1 MTVGR
6 RRSSGGR
13 SPRAVLAAALV
24 AVGGAAALVA
34 QRGAQQPVFR
44 TTLEIVQIDV
54 IVRDADGN
62 PMHGLSADDFVIL
75 DRGKPQDVAT
85 FKEIQRDT
93 EPPAPRFPP
102 SLRLDV
108 ATNATARSERL
119 VVMVLDDLHGYRGR
133 DETVQTVARRIVE
146 DLGPRS
152 TMALVTTSG
161 DQRVEPTEDRS
172 RLLEAIGRYKGAR
185 AQRRPIPAMDSR
197 RGDASLQDFDA
208 NMRLYSALEGAAKVL
223 GANDGR
229 RKAFVLIS
237 ENVAK
242 DLSGLFSSGVPPG
255 QGPPDVSAYFRTGDP
270 EALIQVPQW
279 QHHDYSIL
287 EMLEAMRRGNVAT
300 YAIDPRGHVPPEKL
314 LQECFPM
321 PAIFDARHDPCS
333 GGESLPDWNSWIR
346 QAQHGL
352 EIMAEA
358 SGGFAVVNT
367 NDFAGGIDR
376 ILTDL
381 DNYYLLGFA
390 PPDTTTKGYR
400 RLEVR
405 LRNHPE
411 ATLRYRRGY
420 DLGDRDETKK
430 ATDPLFALSSGAL
443 PSTDLPL
450 RMHAA
455 VLPGSG
461 RDARV
466 TVALEATVPRV
477 TMQTSDASVQDEIR
491 YAILAVDTKGA
502 KVKEAVGR
510 GARMVLRP
518 RDPSRPAPEH
528 VVYQVGETMS
538 LPPGQYQLRASAASV
553 KLGSGGSVYLAID
566 VPDFREPRLAV
577 SGVVVGYAGGPR
589 VPSFAP
595 PPLGARGSG
604 AGRRAGG
611 GLGRGRG
618 PGTQAAPAGRGSGI
632 PEGLPFAP
640 TVDRE
645 FTTADDLALYF
656 EILRRDRA
664 REVAIAVMVVD
675 AQDRVVR
682 RYSQMLPKDHAG
694 KVTFGLPLSQV
705 GPGLFRLRVAVTDGT
720 NDATSEVG
728 VAIVSAEKR
737 I

>member
-1 MTVGR
+1 
-6 RRSSGGR
+6 
-13 SPRAVLAAALV
+13 
-24 AVGGAAALVA
+24 
-34 QRGAQQPVFR
+34 
-44 TTLEIVQIDV
+44 
-54 IVRDADGN
+54 
-62 PMHGLSADDFVIL
+62 
-75 DRGKPQDVAT
+75 
-85 FKEIQRDT
+85 
-93 EPPAPRFPP
+93 
-102 SLRLDV
+102 
-108 ATNATARSERL
+108 
-119 VVMVLDDLHGYRGR
+119 
-133 DETVQTVARRIVE
+133 
-146 DLGPRS
+146 
-152 TMALVTTSG
+152 
-161 DQRVEPTEDRS
+161 
-172 RLLEAIGRYKGAR
+172 
-185 AQRRPIPAMDSR
+185 
-197 RGDASLQDFDA
+197 
-208 NMRLYSALEGAAKVL
+208 
-223 GANDGR
+223 
-229 RKAFVLIS
+229 
-237 ENVAK
+237 
-242 DLSGLFSSGVPPG
+242 
-255 QGPPDVSAYFRTGDP
+255 
-270 EALIQVPQW
+270 VPQW

-300 YAIDPRGHVPPEKL
+300 YAIDPRGQVSSQKAM
-314 LQECFPM
+314 QECHPS
-321 PAIFDARHDPCS
+321 PPGVGDDPCL
-333 GGESLPDWNSWIR
+333 GGSLPDWNGWVR

-420 DLGDRDETKK
+420 DLGDRDEAKK

-443 PSTDLPL
+443 PSTDFPL

-455 VLPGSG
+455 VLPGAR

-538 LPPGQYQLRASAASV
+538 LPPGQYQLRASASSAG
-553 KLGSGGSVYLAID
+553 LGSGGSVYLAID
-566 VPDFREPRLAV
+566 VPDFRESRLAV

-595 PPLGARGSG
+595 APIGSRGSG

-618 PGTQAAPAGRGSGI
+618 MGSGAATATGRGSGI

-664 REVAIAVMVVD
+664 GDVAIAVMVVD
-675 AQDRVVR
+675 AQDRIVR

>member
-1 MTVGR
+1 MTAP
-6 RRSSGGR
+6 
-13 SPRAVLAAALV
+13 PRFRVALGALGCGIVAATLT
-24 AVGGAAALVA
+24 A
-34 QRGAQQPVFR
+34 QRGVQQPVFR
-44 TTLEIVQIDV
+44 STLEIVQIDV
-54 IVRDADGN
+54 VVRDADGH
-62 PMHGLSADDFVIL
+62 PIHGLTAGDFVIL
-75 DRGKPQDVAT
+75 DRGKPQEVAT

-102 SLRLDV
+102 TLRLDV

-133 DETVQTVARRIVE
+133 DDTVRTVAHRIIE

-161 DQRVEPTEDRS
+161 NQRVEPTEDRS
-172 RLLEAIGRYKGAR
+172 RLIDAIGRYKGAR
-185 AQRRPIPAMDSR
+185 LQRRPIPAIDSR
-197 RGDASLQDFDA
+197 RGEASLQDFDA

-255 QGPPDVSAYFRTGDP
+255 QGPPDVSSYFLTGDP

-314 LQECFPM
+314 LQECFPNPDM
-321 PAIFDARHDPCS
+321 NDPCAGH
-333 GGESLPDWNSWIR
+333 GGLPDWNSWIR

-352 EIMAEA
+352 EIMAGA

-400 RLEVR
+400 RLEVQ
-405 LRNHPE
+405 LRNHPGT
-411 ATLRYRRGY
+411 TLRYRRGY
-420 DLGDRDETKK
+420 DIGDRDEEKK
-430 ATDPLFALSSGAL
+430 AIDPLFALSSGAL
-443 PSTDLPL
+443 PATDLPL

-455 VLPGSG
+455 VLPGTG

-466 TVALEATVPRV
+466 TIALEVTVPRV
-477 TMQTSDASVQDEIR
+477 TVETSDASIQDEIR

-502 KVKEAVGR
+502 KIKEAVGR

-518 RDPSRPAPEH
+518 RDPGRPAPEH
-528 VVYQVGETMS
+528 VVYQVGETMA
-538 LPPGQYQLRASAASV
+538 LPPGQYQLRASANST
-553 KLGSGGSVYLAID
+553 KLGNGGSVYLAVD
-566 VPDFREPRLAV
+566 VPDFRDARLAV

-595 PPLGARGSG
+595 AALGRRGAGPGRGS
-604 AGRRAGG
+604 RTGG
-611 GLGRGRG
+611 GMGRGGG
-618 PGTQAAPAGRGSGI
+618 PTAAATGRGSGV
-632 PEGLPFAP
+632 PDGLPFAP
-640 TVDRE
+640 TIDRE
-645 FTTADDLALYF
+645 FTTADDLALYV
-656 EILRRDRA
+656 EVVRRDRA
-664 REVAIAVMVVD
+664 RDVAIAVFVVNQED
-675 AQDRVVR
+675 QIIR
-682 RYSQMLPKDHAG
+682 RYTRMLPKDHAG
-694 KVTFGLPLSQV
+694 KVTFGLPLSEI
-705 GPGLFRLRVAVTDGT
+705 GPGLFRLRVAVTDGV
-720 NDATSEVG
+720 NDATSETG
-728 VAIVSAEKR
+728 VAIAAASR
-737 I
+737 